1 MTSIRTCGQGSV
13 TCSMTRPIKMILMR
27 AGPHG
32 PGPPAAVLRQR
43 GLEEL
48 ATYETHLREER
59 LDEAEPVGRL
69 ALSLLVDAF
78 LTDRRS
84 QVELFRAAHAVG
96 MHLNETFGC
105 DYSYD
110 PDEDEYELMC
120 PVFALHRPV
129 AHSVEITTVTTCSI
143 CSAGPFACLH
153 VPGEVYDG
161 ERCSSNIESISPMG
175 GVAFTADPDFLYT
188 WHQPRHYASADLL
201 KTGNIEAAGEALACN
216 HCQQCAGAP
225 TEGDLDPVTRYREM
239 QAANLSTSEEGARP
253 GE

>member
-1 MTSIRTCGQGSV
+1 
-13 TCSMTRPIKMILMR
+13 MILMR

-48 ATYETHLREER
+48 ATYEAHLREGH
-59 LDEAEPVGRL
+59 LGEAEPAGRL

-78 LTDRRS
+78 LTDRRG

-96 MHLNETFGC
+96 LHLNRTFGC

-120 PVFALHRPV
+120 PVFALHRLV
-129 AHSVEITTVTTCSI
+129 AHSVEMTTVTTCSI
-143 CSAGPFACLH
+143 CSAGPFDCLH
-153 VPGEVYDG
+153 VPDEVYDG
-161 ERCSSNIESISPMG
+161 ERCSSNIESILPMG

-188 WHQPRHYASADLL
+188 WHQPRNYASDDLL
-201 KTGNIEAAGEALACN
+201 KAGEIEAVGEAIACD
-216 HCQQCAGAP
+216 HCQLCAGAP
-225 TEGDLDPVTRYREM
+225 TEGDLDPVKRYRAM
-239 QAANLSTSEEGARP
+239 RAADLSASDEGAP
-253 GE
+253 LVGDSPQADVS